1 MKNNLLVKGVSIATV
16 LTLGVITA
24 SPVLAYTKDET
35 VYGKMSNSGEN
46 YNTVVSTHLKN
57 TENESILKD
66 ISDLLNIKNVNGD
79 ETFEANENILKWNSN
94 GNDIYYQGD
103 TEKEL
108 PLECTIKYELD
119 GNEISA
125 EELAGKSG
133 KVKITIEYKN
143 KDEHIVKING
153 KNTKMYT
160 PFVVITGTIL
170 NNTVAK
176 NITISNGK
184 IVDNGTKTLVAAVTC
199 PGLQESL
206 DLDEKDLEIPSKVEL
221 EFEATDFEMGNIMS
235 YATPKLIEESD
246 LDNLNKILSKIV
258 AMNVDGVLYYDDS
271 ILELKIENNYNI
283 NLYINK
289 NYMMTN
295 SSTINFYH
303 KYGVK
308 GVVLSNE
315 ITLDEIKMIRENTKL
330 EIMQL
335 VIGYPVVATSRRSLN
350 TNSGNLERLEV
361 IEPKSR
367 QHYKL
372 IEDEFGTSFISLK
385 RFNGCKYLKDINLDY
400 GIVYQDDL
408 DNDTVNKLVE
418 DIKTNNI
425 KEIDELVGR
434 NRGFLN
440 RKTIYKVVR

>member
-1 MKNNLLVKGVSIATV
+1 M
-16 LTLGVITA
+16 
-24 SPVLAYTKDET
+24 
-35 VYGKMSNSGEN
+35 
-46 YNTVVSTHLKN
+46 
-57 TENESILKD
+57 
-66 ISDLLNIKNVNGD
+66 
-79 ETFEANENILKWNSN
+79 
-94 GNDIYYQGD
+94 
-103 TEKEL
+103 
-108 PLECTIKYELD
+108 
-119 GNEISA
+119 
-125 EELAGKSG
+125 
-133 KVKITIEYKN
+133 
-143 KDEHIVKING
+143 
-153 KNTKMYT
+153 
-160 PFVVITGTIL
+160 
-170 NNTVAK
+170 
-176 NITISNGK
+176 
-184 IVDNGTKTLVAAVTC
+184 
-199 PGLQESL
+199 
-206 DLDEKDLEIPSKVEL
+206 
-221 EFEATDFEMGNIMS
+221 
-235 YATPKLIEESD
+235 
-246 LDNLNKILSKIV
+246 ILSQ
-258 AMNVDGVLYYDDS
+258 
-271 ILELKIENNYNI
+271 KIENNYNI

-385 RFNGCKYLKDINLDY
+385 RFNGCKYLKDMNLDY

>member
-1 MKNNLLVKGVSIATV
+1 MKILIL
-16 LTLGVITA
+16 A
-24 SPVLAYTKDET
+24 S
-35 VYGKMSNSGEN
+35 
-46 YNTVVSTHLKN
+46 
-57 TENESILKD
+57 
-66 ISDLLNIKNVNGD
+66 
-79 ETFEANENILKWNSN
+79 
-94 GNDIYYQGD
+94 
-103 TEKEL
+103 
-108 PLECTIKYELD
+108 
-119 GNEISA
+119 
-125 EELAGKSG
+125 
-133 KVKITIEYKN
+133 N
-143 KDEHIVKING
+143 KDKDFYQNSLADGYIFPLRDYSMDYEVK
-153 KNTKMYT
+153 
-160 PFVVITGTIL
+160 F
-170 NNTVAK
+170 
-176 NITISNGK
+176 
-184 IVDNGTKTLVAAVTC
+184 TLEEI
-199 PGLQESL
+199 ESL
-206 DLDEKDLEIPSKVEL
+206 RNNSKKCFIVINRMF
-221 EFEATDFEMGNIMS
+221 FEN
-235 YATPKLIEESD
+235 D
-246 LDNLNKILSKIV
+246 LDNLDKILSKI
-258 AMNVDGVLYYDDS
+258 AEMNVDGVLYYDDA

-295 SSTINFYH
+295 SDTINFYH
-303 KYGVK
+303 RYGVK

-315 ITLDEIKMIRENTKL
+315 ITLDEIKKIRENTKL

-335 VIGYPVVATSRRSLN
+335 VIGYPIVATSRRSLN

-385 RFNGCKYLKDINLDY
+385 RFNGCKYLKDMNLDY
-400 GIVYQDDL
+400 GIVYQDEL

>member
-1 MKNNLLVKGVSIATV
+1 MKV
-16 LTLGVITA
+16 L
-24 SPVLAYTKDET
+24 VLA
-35 VYGKMSNSGEN
+35 N
-46 YNTVVSTHLKN
+46 
-57 TENESILKD
+57 
-66 ISDLLNIKNVNGD
+66 
-79 ETFEANENILKWNSN
+79 
-94 GNDIYYQGD
+94 
-103 TEKEL
+103 
-108 PLECTIKYELD
+108 
-119 GNEISA
+119 
-125 EELAGKSG
+125 
-133 KVKITIEYKN
+133 N
-143 KDEHIVKING
+143 KDKDFYQNSMADGYIFPLRDYSMDYEIK
-153 KNTKMYT
+153 
-160 PFVVITGTIL
+160 F
-170 NNTVAK
+170 
-176 NITISNGK
+176 
-184 IVDNGTKTLVAAVTC
+184 TLEEI
-199 PGLQESL
+199 ESL
-206 DLDEKDLEIPSKVEL
+206 RNDSKKCFIVINRM
-221 EFEATDFEMGNIMS
+221 FF
-235 YATPKLIEESD
+235 ESD
-246 LDNLNKILSKIV
+246 LDNLDKILTRI
-258 AMNVDGVLYYDDS
+258 ATMNIDGVLYYDDA

-283 NLYINK
+283 NLYISK

-295 SSTINFYH
+295 SDTINFYH
-303 KYGVK
+303 RYGVK

-335 VIGYPVVATSRRSLN
+335 LIGYPVVATSRRSLN

-372 IEDEFGTSFISLK
+372 IEDKFGTSFISLK
-385 RFNGCKYLKDINLDY
+385 RFNGCKYLEGIDMDY

>member
-1 MKNNLLVKGVSIATV
+1 MQV
-16 LTLGVITA
+16 L
-24 SPVLAYTKDET
+24 VLASNKDKDF
-35 VYGKMSNSGEN
+35 YQNSLADG
-46 YNTVVSTHLKN
+46 Y
-57 TENESILKD
+57 I
-66 ISDLLNIKNVNGD
+66 
-79 ETFEANENILKWNSN
+79 F
-94 GNDIYYQGD
+94 
-103 TEKEL
+103 
-108 PLECTIKYELD
+108 PLEDYSMDYE
-119 GNEISA
+119 
-125 EELAGKSG
+125 
-133 KVKITIEYKN
+133 VKFTIE
-143 KDEHIVKING
+143 EI
-153 KNTKMYT
+153 
-160 PFVVITGTIL
+160 
-170 NNTVAK
+170 
-176 NITISNGK
+176 
-184 IVDNGTKTLVAAVTC
+184 
-199 PGLQESL
+199 ESL
-206 DLDEKDLEIPSKVEL
+206 R
-221 EFEATDFEMGNIMS
+221 NINKKCFIVINRMFF
-235 YATPKLIEESD
+235 ESD
-246 LDNLNKILSKIV
+246 LDSLDKTLSKI
-258 AMNVDGVLYYDDS
+258 AEMNVDGVLYYDDA

-283 NLYINK
+283 NLYISK

-295 SSTINFYH
+295 SDTINFYH
-303 KYGVK
+303 RYGVK

-335 VIGYPVVATSRRSLN
+335 LIGYPVVATSRRSLN

-372 IEDEFGTSFISLK
+372 LEDKFGTSFISLK
-385 RFNGCKYLKDINLDY
+385 RFNGCKYLEGIDMDY

>member
-1 MKNNLLVKGVSIATV
+1 MLIYQYKWGVYMQI
-16 LTLGVITA
+16 L
-24 SPVLAYTKDET
+24 VLANNKDKDF
-35 VYGKMSNSGEN
+35 YQNSLADG
-46 YNTVVSTHLKN
+46 Y
-57 TENESILKD
+57 I
-66 ISDLLNIKNVNGD
+66 
-79 ETFEANENILKWNSN
+79 F
-94 GNDIYYQGD
+94 
-103 TEKEL
+103 
-108 PLECTIKYELD
+108 PLEDYSMDYE
-119 GNEISA
+119 
-125 EELAGKSG
+125 
-133 KVKITIEYKN
+133 VKFTIE
-143 KDEHIVKING
+143 EI
-153 KNTKMYT
+153 
-160 PFVVITGTIL
+160 
-170 NNTVAK
+170 
-176 NITISNGK
+176 
-184 IVDNGTKTLVAAVTC
+184 
-199 PGLQESL
+199 ESL
-206 DLDEKDLEIPSKVEL
+206 RNINKKCFIVINRMF
-221 EFEATDFEMGNIMS
+221 FEN
-235 YATPKLIEESD
+235 D
-246 LDNLNKILSKIV
+246 LDNLDKILSKIA

-385 RFNGCKYLKDINLDY
+385 RFNGCKYLKDMNLDY

>member
-1 MKNNLLVKGVSIATV
+1 MQV
-16 LTLGVITA
+16 L
-24 SPVLAYTKDET
+24 VLANNKDKNF
-35 VYGKMSNSGEN
+35 YQNSMADG
-46 YNTVVSTHLKN
+46 Y
-57 TENESILKD
+57 IFPLKD
-66 ISDLLNIKNVNGD
+66 YSMDYEVKF
-79 ETFEANENILKWNSN
+79 T
-94 GNDIYYQGD
+94 
-103 TEKEL
+103 
-108 PLECTIKYELD
+108 LE
-119 GNEISA
+119 EI
-125 EELAGKSG
+125 
-133 KVKITIEYKN
+133 
-143 KDEHIVKING
+143 
-153 KNTKMYT
+153 
-160 PFVVITGTIL
+160 
-170 NNTVAK
+170 
-176 NITISNGK
+176 
-184 IVDNGTKTLVAAVTC
+184 
-199 PGLQESL
+199 ESL
-206 DLDEKDLEIPSKVEL
+206 R
-221 EFEATDFEMGNIMS
+221 NINKKCFIIINRMFF
-235 YATPKLIEESD
+235 ESD
-246 LDNLNKILSKIV
+246 LDNLDKILSKIDT
-258 AMNVDGVLYYDDS
+258 MNIDGILYYDDS
-271 ILELKIENNYNI
+271 ILELKIENDYNI

-315 ITLDEIKMIRENTKL
+315 I
-330 EIMQL
+330 MQL

-350 TNSGNLERLEV
+350 TNSGNLKRLEV

-385 RFNGCKYLKDINLDY
+385 RFNGCKYLKDMNLDY

>member
-1 MKNNLLVKGVSIATV
+1 MQILVLGNNKDKDFYNNSKADGYIFPLDGYSMDYEVKFTIKEIELLRDKKKKCFI
-16 LTLGVITA
+16 IINRIFFEEDI
-24 SPVLAYTKDET
+24 DELD
-35 VYGKMSNSGEN
+35 KLLLKIDN
-46 YNTVVSTHLKN
+46 YN
-57 TENESILKD
+57 I
-66 ISDLLNIKNVNGD
+66 
-79 ETFEANENILKWNSN
+79 
-94 GNDIYYQGD
+94 
-103 TEKEL
+103 
-108 PLECTIKYELD
+108 D
-119 GNEISA
+119 GI
-125 EELAGKSG
+125 
-133 KVKITIEYKN
+133 
-143 KDEHIVKING
+143 
-153 KNTKMYT
+153 
-160 PFVVITGTIL
+160 
-170 NNTVAK
+170 
-176 NITISNGK
+176 
-184 IVDNGTKTLVAAVTC
+184 
-199 PGLQESL
+199 
-206 DLDEKDLEIPSKVEL
+206 
-221 EFEATDFEMGNIMS
+221 
-235 YATPKLIEESD
+235 
-246 LDNLNKILSKIV
+246 
-258 AMNVDGVLYYDDS
+258 LYYDDAL
-271 ILELKIENNYNI
+271 LELKIRNNYKT

-289 NYMMTN
+289 NYMMCN
-295 SSTINFYH
+295 SDTINFYH
-303 KYGVK
+303 RYGVK

-385 RFNGCKYLKDINLDY
+385 RFNGCKYLKDMNLDY

-425 KEIDELVGR
+425 KKIDELVGR

>member
-1 MKNNLLVKGVSIATV
+1 MLIYQYKWGVYMQILVLGNNKDKDFYNNSKADGYIFPLDGYSMDYEVKFTIKEIELLRDKKKKCFI
-16 LTLGVITA
+16 IINRMFFEEDI
-24 SPVLAYTKDET
+24 DELD
-35 VYGKMSNSGEN
+35 KLLLKIDN
-46 YNTVVSTHLKN
+46 YN
-57 TENESILKD
+57 I
-66 ISDLLNIKNVNGD
+66 
-79 ETFEANENILKWNSN
+79 
-94 GNDIYYQGD
+94 
-103 TEKEL
+103 
-108 PLECTIKYELD
+108 D
-119 GNEISA
+119 GI
-125 EELAGKSG
+125 
-133 KVKITIEYKN
+133 
-143 KDEHIVKING
+143 
-153 KNTKMYT
+153 
-160 PFVVITGTIL
+160 
-170 NNTVAK
+170 
-176 NITISNGK
+176 
-184 IVDNGTKTLVAAVTC
+184 
-199 PGLQESL
+199 
-206 DLDEKDLEIPSKVEL
+206 
-221 EFEATDFEMGNIMS
+221 
-235 YATPKLIEESD
+235 
-246 LDNLNKILSKIV
+246 
-258 AMNVDGVLYYDDS
+258 LYYDDAL
-271 ILELKIENNYNI
+271 LELKIRNNYKT

-289 NYMMTN
+289 NYMMCN

-315 ITLDEIKMIRENTKL
+315 ITLDEIKMIRGNTKL

-385 RFNGCKYLKDINLDY
+385 RFNGWKYLKDMNLDY

-418 DIKTNNI
+418 NIKTNNI